1 MALKSKIKSYVV
13 KGIALGVLHLK
24 AFLKAKL
31 IFVIFGE
38 IVEIIFF

>member
-1 MALKSKIKSYVV
+1 MVLKSKIKSYVV
-13 KGIALGVLHLK
+13 KGIVLGVLRLK
-24 AFLKAKL
+24 AFSKAKL